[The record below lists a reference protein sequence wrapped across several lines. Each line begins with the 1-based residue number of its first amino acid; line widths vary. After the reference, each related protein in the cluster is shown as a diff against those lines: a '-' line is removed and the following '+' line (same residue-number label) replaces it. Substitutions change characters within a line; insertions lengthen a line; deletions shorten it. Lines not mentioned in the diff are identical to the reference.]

1 MLYLI
6 RQPHNP
12 TKFFSFRECL
22 GDCHYGTIFGPKTAK
37 RPNMVKCSYMKKIII
52 GLVILVVVLAGALV
66 YFLTD
71 KDTKEPIPENTMEQ
85 NEVPE
90 VTNEEPE
97 EEGPE
102 TNLGTSVE
110 GRPIMAYNYGD
121 GEERLVFVGGIHGG
135 YSWNTVLVAYELM
148 DHLEKNPEV
157 IPDNVRV
164 TVIPVMNPDAL
175 SVVVDSDGRFESG
188 DVSVAKAKTI
198 ESRLNANDVDLN
210 RNFDCDWQE
219 EGTWQ
224 SRTVSGGDSVFSEPE
239 SQAFRNYVASSTP
252 AGVVVWYSAAG
263 GVFASSCHNSVS
275 KETSDLTR
283 IFAEASGYKAY
294 EEFDFYEITG
304 DMVNW
309 LAKEKIPA
317 ISVLL
322 SNHTEVE
329 WDKNRK
335 GIEALLN
342 YYAKTE

>member
-1 MLYLI
+1 
-6 RQPHNP
+6 
-12 TKFFSFRECL
+12 
-22 GDCHYGTIFGPKTAK
+22 
-37 RPNMVKCSYMKKIII
+37 MVKCSYMKKIII
-52 GLVILVVVLAGALV
+52 GLVVLVVVLVGV
-66 YFLTD
+66 VIYFLMD
-71 KDTKEPIPENTMEQ
+71 RNGEEPVPENTMEQ
-85 NEVPE
+85 NVVPE

-97 EEGPE
+97 EEGPQ
-102 TNLGTSVE
+102 TTLGTSVE
-110 GRPIMAYNYGD
+110 GRPIIAYNYGD
-121 GEERLVFVGGIHGG
+121 GEERVVFVGGIHGG

-148 DHLEKNPEV
+148 DHLEKNLEI

-175 SVVVDSDGRFESG
+175 AVVVDAEGRFEPG
-188 DVSVAKAKTI
+188 DVSAAKAKTI

-219 EGTWQ
+219 KGTWQ
-224 SRTVSGGDSVFSEPE
+224 SRTVSGGGSVFSEPE
-239 SQAFRNYVASSTP
+239 SQAFRDYVASSSP
-252 AGVVVWYSAAG
+252 AGVVVWYSASG
-263 GVFASSCHNSVS
+263 GVFASSCHNDVS
-275 KETSDLTR
+275 KETSDLTQ

-309 LAKEKIPA
+309 LAKENIPA

-329 WDKNRK
+329 WDENRK

-342 YYAKTE
+342 YYAKNE

>member
-1 MLYLI
+1 
-6 RQPHNP
+6 
-12 TKFFSFRECL
+12 
-22 GDCHYGTIFGPKTAK
+22 
-37 RPNMVKCSYMKKIII
+37 MVKCSYMKKVII
-52 GLVILVVVLAGALV
+52 GLIVLVVVLAGVFIYLQMEQGDEESV
-66 YFLTD
+66 
-71 KDTKEPIPENTMEQ
+71 PENTMEQ
-85 NEVPE
+85 NVVPE
-90 VTNEEPE
+90 VTNEEAE
-97 EEGPE
+97 EEGPQ
-102 TNLGTSVE
+102 TTLGTSVE
-110 GRPIMAYNYGD
+110 GRPIVAYNYGD

-175 SVVVDSDGRFESG
+175 AVVVDAEGRFEPG
-188 DVSVAKAKTI
+188 DVSAAKAKTI

-219 EGTWQ
+219 SGVWQ

-239 SQAFRNYVASSTP
+239 SQAFRDFVASSTP

-263 GVFASSCHNSVS
+263 GVFASSCHNNVS

-283 IFAEASGYKAY
+283 LFAEASGYKAY
-294 EEFDFYEITG
+294 EEFDFYDITG

-309 LAKEKIPA
+309 LAKKKIPA

-329 WDKNRK
+329 WDENRK
-335 GIEALLN
+335 GIEAILN
-342 YYAKTE
+342 YYGGNE

>member
-1 MLYLI
+1 MI
-6 RQPHNP
+6 
-12 TKFFSFRECL
+12 
-22 GDCHYGTIFGPKTAK
+22 
-37 RPNMVKCSYMKKIII
+37 KCRHMKKIII
-52 GLVILVVVLAGALV
+52 GLVVLVVVLVGV
-66 YFLTD
+66 VIYFLMD
-71 KDTKEPIPENTMEQ
+71 QEVDENVPENTTEQ
-85 NEVPE
+85 TVVPE
-90 VTNEEPE
+90 VINEEVE
-97 EEGPE
+97 EEGPQ
-102 TNLGTSVE
+102 TTLGTSVE
-110 GRPIMAYNYGD
+110 GRPIIAYNYGN

-148 DHLEKNPEV
+148 NYLEKNPEV

-175 SVVVDSDGRFESG
+175 AVVVDAEGRFLPE

-210 RNFDCDWQE
+210 RNFDCEWQE
-219 EGTWQ
+219 SGTWQ
-224 SRTVSGGDSVFSEPE
+224 SRTVSGGSSVFSEPE
-239 SQAFRNYVASSTP
+239 SQAFRNFVASSTP
-252 AGVVVWYSAAG
+252 AAVVVWYSAAG
-263 GVFASSCHNSVS
+263 GVFASSCHNDVS
-275 KETSDLTR
+275 EETGDLTR

-322 SNHTEVE
+322 SNHTNVE
-329 WDKNRK
+329 WDENRK

-342 YYAKTE
+342 YYAGNQ